1 MRLFPGVTVALSNL
15 AEFDPVEIK
24 VTLGSRGSKKDP
36 LCIPQV
42 LWAIALL
49 QETIYRAHNLPRI
62 PLHPRTI
69 LGQKSAVDVNRTV
82 CRF

>member
-1 MRLFPGVTVALSNL
+1 MRLFPGVTVAISNF

-49 QETIYRAHNLPRI
+49 
-62 PLHPRTI
+62 
-69 LGQKSAVDVNRTV
+69 
-82 CRF
+82 